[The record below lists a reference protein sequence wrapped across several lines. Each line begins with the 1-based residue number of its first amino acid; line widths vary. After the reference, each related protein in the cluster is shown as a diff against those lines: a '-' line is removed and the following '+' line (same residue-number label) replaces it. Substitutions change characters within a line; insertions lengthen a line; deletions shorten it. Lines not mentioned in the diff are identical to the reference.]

1 MKQQQWLRFKLHL
14 LNVLSEASEQA
25 MTEQDRQL
33 FEELFDV
40 LWGELA
46 RSTGWYEKA
55 NRYVFR
61 RGLSPHP
68 FKHRSGI
75 SGGKQSHE
83 DAR

>member
-1 MKQQQWLRFKLHL
+1 MKQHQWLRFKLHL

-25 MTEQDRQL
+25 ATEQDRQL

-46 RSTGWYEKA
+46 RCTRWYEKA
-55 NRYVFR
+55 DRYVFR
-61 RGLSPHP
+61 RGLSPHA

-75 SGGKQSHE
+75 PNSELPDEH
-83 DAR
+83 A